1 MGWGGDSER
10 SWGRKREEEVGGRGG
25 MGGGREVQSSVSMHT
40 RFTNSKLCKIKY
52 SSSQHFPVKK
62 NPNQKP
68 WEMRVSEDCFLFHF
82 VPA

>member
-1 MGWGGDSER
+1 MGWGGDSDR
-10 SWGRKREEEVGGRGG
+10 SWGRKREEEVGGRVGWEG
-25 MGGGREVQSSVSMHT
+25 VGRCGFQFSMHT

-52 SSSQHFPVKK
+52 FSSQHFPVKK
-62 NPNQKP
+62 NQNQKP